1 MIFEIIGDSYFSVPY
16 RFYMKRKV
24 RTAKDSVLPNGKALL
39 ARTASATE
47 RIPPSGKGE
56 KVG

>member
-1 MIFEIIGDSYFSVPY
+1 
-16 RFYMKRKV
+16 MKRKV
-24 RTAKDSVLPNGKALL
+24 RTAEDSVLPNGKALL
-39 ARTASATE
+39 ARTARATE